1 MCVCGGGQ
9 GGREAERKSRRET
22 KKGIAWGGVREKER
36 EADRQETSKVRLSM
50 CGYVGREVLILI
62 FLFLLL

>member
-1 MCVCGGGQ
+1 MGGGARRER
-9 GGREAERKSRRET
+9 GREEEQERDKERDSRE
-22 KKGIAWGGVREKER
+22 GVREKER

-50 CGYVGREVLILI
+50 CGYVGRGLLILI